1 MLKYTG
7 TLDLHLHCLE
17 KQQKQEQNAS
27 SGLVVITDTSLSEM
41 LVY

>member
-17 KQQKQEQNAS
+17 KQQKQEQHAS
-27 SGLVVITDTSLSEM
+27 SGMAVITDTILSEI